1 MSEGHGGR
9 RPLGFRPLWLA
20 GIITAIFVL
29 WTTSP
34 RGVPWRPAPSAPD
47 YPSPY
52 WTQAQA
58 TGLTVEEQS
67 NIDIYTRA
75 NQATVN
81 ITSTVLKRGWFLELQ
96 PNAASGSGF
105 LIDEEG
111 RILTNHHVIGGK
123 APRIEVTLSDK
134 SRHEAKVLAVDEAN
148 DLALIR
154 IRAERDLPS
163 LKLGQSD
170 NLKVGQKVLA
180 IGNPF
185 GLEGTLTTGIISS
198 LGRSIRDA
206 ESFLEDMIQTDAAIN
221 PGNSGGPLLDSAG
234 NVIGVNTAIIGRGSL
249 GIGFAMPISRAVP
262 LLEYERTGG
271 KARQPSHP
279 GFRTLFLSGRFM
291 RRPRIAGRVG
301 VSGGGDCGRFG
312 RRPGGPSRRATRNR
326 SRELRDSM
334 GRRLHHPRRWTRSH
348 SPPRVEPSPI
358 SQTWRRHSPAD
369 RHPCRR
375 KGDHRHRAA
384 IEEHPF
390 ALARISRNSAGP
402 RPIDR
407 VPE

>member
-291 RRPRIAGRVG
+291 RALELPGESGYLVAEIAGGSAAAQAGLRGAQREIVLG
-301 VSGGGDCGRFG
+301 NYVIPWGGDFITHVDGREVTH
-312 RRPGGPSRRATRNR
+312 RRVLSQVLSLKHGGDTLQLTVIRAGEKETIDIELQSKNTR
-326 SRELRDSM
+326 L
-334 GRRLHHPRRWTRSH
+334 L
-348 SPPRVEPSPI
+348 
-358 SQTWRRHSPAD
+358 
-369 RHPCRR
+369 
-375 KGDHRHRAA
+375 
-384 IEEHPF
+384 
-390 ALARISRNSAGP
+390 
-402 RPIDR
+402 
-407 VPE
+407 